1 MTRVYTK
8 DTDLRLGIPYIKS
21 SSCHQTM
28 HVISFPPP
36 FGEGNIHFERSRLA
50 NQVDNPHRSLLN
62 DHLGARRSGM
72 IKYSGHGRQC
82 IAGWLRVDSGQPPP
96 AVALSSATREFLH
109 LLYEHREDITLMI
122 NTTAMAL
129 TPKNL

>member
-1 MTRVYTK
+1 
-8 DTDLRLGIPYIKS
+8 
-21 SSCHQTM
+21 M

-36 FGEGNIHFERSRLA
+36 FREGNIHLERSRLA
-50 NQVDNPHRSLLN
+50 SQVDTPHRSLLH

-72 IKYSGHGRQC
+72 IRYSGHGRQR
-82 IAGWLRVDSGQPPP
+82 IAGWLHPNPPP